1 MFIDS
6 SSSNSSD
13 AANVRTSSEQQEE
26 NSAPM
31 MAVFGG
37 MFALMLV
44 FLLVVNVVSQA
55 AVRERLKE
63 STDEGTYRIEREDGS
78 SGLSIIVFPESLR
91 IVETAEG
98 VDRGS
103 ICDSG
108 SAYRKY
114 AERVYQQTGDQLLFF
129 ITEGAVPTMSE
140 ARNCLRSMWPNQTIS
155 IGWVITDNEFLKSV
169 MLDEI
174 PEYIKEHADRSL

>member
-6 SSSNSSD
+6 SSSGAPNGKPG
-13 AANVRTSSEQQEE
+13 NEQQEE

-63 STDEGTYRIEREDGS
+63 ATDEGTYRIEREDGS
-78 SGLSIIVFPESLR
+78 SGYSIIVFPESLR

-103 ICDSG
+103 ICDAG
-108 SAYRKY
+108 SAYRRY
-114 AERVYQQTGDQLLFF
+114 AQRVYQQKGDQLLFF
-129 ITEGAVPTMSE
+129 ITEGAVPTMAE
-140 ARNCLRSMWPNQTIS
+140 ARNCLRSMWPDETLS

-174 PEYIKEHADRSL
+174 PEYIQEHAERVP

>member
-6 SSSNSSD
+6 GSNSD
-13 AANVRTSSEQQEE
+13 APNVRPGSEQQGE

-63 STDEGTYRIEREDGS
+63 ATEEGTFRIEREDGS
-78 SGLSIIVFPESLR
+78 SGYSIIVFPESLR

-103 ICDSG
+103 ICDIG
-108 SAYRKY
+108 NAYRNY
-114 AERVYQQTGDQLLFF
+114 AERVYNQQGDQLLFF
-129 ITEGAVPTMSE
+129 ITEGSVPTMAE
-140 ARNCLRSMWPNQTIS
+140 ARNCLRSMWPDRTIS

-174 PEYIKEHADRSL
+174 PEYIKEHVDDTL

>member
-1 MFIDS
+1 MFTDS
-6 SSSNSSD
+6 SSSGERNGNTGRD
-13 AANVRTSSEQQEE
+13 QQEE
-26 NSAPM
+26 SSAPM

-63 STDEGTYRIEREDGS
+63 GTEEGTYRIERLDGS
-78 SGLSIIVFPESLR
+78 SGYSIIVFPQSLR
-91 IVETAEG
+91 IVETADG

-103 ICDSG
+103 ICDAE
-108 SAYRKY
+108 SAYRRY
-114 AERVYQQTGDQLLFF
+114 AERVYQQDGDQLLFF
-129 ITEGAVPTMSE
+129 ITEGSVPTMAE
-140 ARNCLRSMWPNQTIS
+140 ARNCLRSMWPDRVLD

-174 PEYIKEHADRSL
+174 PEYIQEHAEGLP